1 MPVAVL
7 LTAAGDQVPEIPFV
21 DFTSNAGALPPLQI
35 GGKAEKVG
43 VLLGVTVCVSVAVSA
58 HCPAEGV
65 NVYVP
70 VAVLLTVFGDQ
81 VPVIPFAEVPGS
93 VGAVAPLQIGGK

>member
-7 LTAAGDQVPEIPFV
+7 LTVFGDQVPVISFV
-21 DFTSNAGALPPLQI
+21 DFAGNSDTTPPLQI
-35 GGKAEKVG
+35 GVKVEKVG

-65 NVYVP
+65 NV
-70 VAVLLTVFGDQ
+70 
-81 VPVIPFAEVPGS
+81 
-93 VGAVAPLQIGGK
+93 